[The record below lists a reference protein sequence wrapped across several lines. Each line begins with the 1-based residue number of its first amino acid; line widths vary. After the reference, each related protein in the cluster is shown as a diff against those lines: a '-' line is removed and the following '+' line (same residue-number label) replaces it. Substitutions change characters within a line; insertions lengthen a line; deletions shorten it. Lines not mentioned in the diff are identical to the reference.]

1 MGDIKSIVEAI
12 EGRMAVLGYTATNDV
27 FDFES
32 VPDSIIDKAFRIE
45 TRILENPYYSGNV
58 ANPKEEIAIWIAYK
72 TKRNPRAVWKT
83 ALDEREAVEK
93 DLVNAEA
100 ISSLSCDPLLEM
112 DQEASSQKLLE
123 DYLISKLVFSVDYIR
138 SIAPS

>member
-1 MGDIKSIVEAI
+1 
-12 EGRMAVLGYTATNDV
+12 
-27 FDFES
+27 
-32 VPDSIIDKAFRIE
+32 
-45 TRILENPYYSGNV
+45 V

-83 ALDEREAVEK
+83 ALDDRETVEN

-100 ISSLSCDPLLEM
+100 ISSLSSDPLLEM